1 MLKFDYVIHPNFLLT
16 NNIQM
21 ASTASTPIM
30 SAKEQYQALLAQ
42 VAGLQAQAEHE
53 EREER
58 ERIERE
64 EQEHAEQE
72 EREKLEAARVAA
84 EKEEARKAWRAAK
97 RAEKRKAAEEVVEEA
112 EVEVVEGPSEEAR
125 PQKRVR
131 TADVSAGPDRE
142 PEMEAAE
149 VACRT

>member
-1 MLKFDYVIHPNFLLT
+1 
-16 NNIQM
+16 M
-21 ASTASTPIM
+21 ASNASTPNM

-42 VAGLQAQAEHE
+42 VAVMQAQAECE

-64 EQEHAEQE
+64 ERERAEQE
-72 EREKLEAARVAA
+72 ERAKLEAARVAA
-84 EKEEARKAWRAAK
+84 EKEEARKARRAAK

-112 EVEVVEGPSEEAR
+112 EVVVVDGPGEETR
-125 PQKRVR
+125 PKKRSK
-131 TADVSAGPDRE
+131 TIESNAE

-149 VACRT
+149 VACRR

>member
-1 MLKFDYVIHPNFLLT
+1 
-16 NNIQM
+16 M
-21 ASTASTPIM
+21 ASNTSNPNM

-42 VAGLQAQAEHE
+42 VAVMQAQAECE

-64 EQEHAEQE
+64 EWEHAEQE

-84 EKEEARKAWRAAK
+84 EKEEARKAQRAAK
-97 RAEKRKAAEEVVEEA
+97 RAEKRKAAEEV
-112 EVEVVEGPSEEAR
+112 EVVDGPGEETR
-125 PQKRVR
+125 PKKRSQTVE
-131 TADVSAGPDRE
+131 SNAGPDRE

-149 VACRT
+149 VACRR